1 MTLSHTLRLDDLPA
15 RNRFDA
21 WREADGRSVVS
32 VETSSPE
39 ADGLILRFPHG
50 ALPLSRAEVERLL
63 ARRLPGHEGVG
74 ALLADLLRDHSAQ
87 RASHVPGVDARVV
100 TAVLDL
106 LAALLTQ
113 EPGADRPPA
122 DTSHA
127 STVARV
133 QAFIEHRLAD
143 PGLSPALV
151 AAEHH
156 VSVRHLQKLFEEQ
169 GLSVADWIRRRRLER
184 CRRDL
189 ADPARNDLPVRAVAA
204 RWGFT
209 SESHFN
215 RAFRAAYGAPP
226 ATYRRRLRES
236 GDPRTTT

>member
-1 MTLSHTLRLDDLPA
+1 MTPAYTLRPDDLPA
-15 RNRFDA
+15 RDRFDA
-21 WREADGRSVVS
+21 WWE
-32 VETSSPE
+32 
-39 ADGLILRFPHG
+39 
-50 ALPLSRAEVERLL
+50 AEVERLL
-63 ARRLPGHEGVG
+63 VRRMPGRAGAG
-74 ALLADLLRDHSAQ
+74 ALLAGLLWDL
-87 RASHVPGVDARVV
+87 ASHDPGVDARVA
-100 TAVLDL
+100 TAALDL

-113 EPGADRPPA
+113 ELGADRPPA
-122 DTSHA
+122 DDSRA
-127 STVARV
+127 SMVARV
-133 QAFIEHRLAD
+133 QAFIERRLAD

-169 GLSVADWIRRRRLER
+169 GLSVAGWIRRRRLER

-189 ADPARNDLPVRAVAA
+189 SDPARSDLPVRAVAA

-215 RAFRAAYGAPP
+215 RAFHAAYGTPP

-236 GDPRTTT
+236 GGTASTPRPADETARTRRRTVDGAA